1 MYPDHVGGVAE
12 QVGTAFTFDG
22 AALVEQTRKAA
33 ITTRR
38 HFIFCCKIA

>member
-1 MYPDHVGGVAE
+1 MYPDHVGGVVA

-33 ITTRR
+33 ISTRR

>member
-12 QVGTAFTFDG
+12 QAGAAFTFDG

-33 ITTRR
+33 ISTRR
-38 HFIFCCKIA
+38 HFIFYY